1 MLIRKQYAFYAQT
14 FFKSYK
20 RLAKQARFFL
30 EEQKLSQLV
39 YKNDWVEHLI
49 HVFHFFFSQKK
60 KIGGL
65 FSFFLHLFPIIMR
78 STKSNLL
85 KLVKQR
91 VTKCESKKVLIL
103 TEKSGDDKQPNKLL
117 QNVWDTKWELE
128 GKMMKAQ
135 YPRVCSIQKKA
146 YMTFCSPH
154 WRQHIRAK
162 SFAACWHQR

>member
-1 MLIRKQYAFYAQT
+1 
-14 FFKSYK
+14 
-20 RLAKQARFFL
+20 
-30 EEQKLSQLV
+30 
-39 YKNDWVEHLI
+39 
-49 HVFHFFFSQKK
+49 
-60 KIGGL
+60 
-65 FSFFLHLFPIIMR
+65 MR

-135 YPRVCSIQKKA
+135 YPHVYSIQKKYIWLFVLHTEDNTSA
-146 YMTFCSPH
+146 QKVLH
-154 WRQHIRAK
+154 HVDI
-162 SFAACWHQR
+162 QR